1 MCLFLKLVSMIDF
14 RYLYISNRQ
23 YMNSKK
29 HITLLF
35 LIAVCFSFAFSIPK
49 NIIVEEWACEVN
61 DYSSSSFVINDSVT
75 YYSLIQKTGC
85 AGNPKIPILTAAI
98 FAKYTLLCIY
108 DAGQGFCHA
117 NYYRQVVYNAEIK
130 KYIYTHITNGVG
142 GCRRMAIPMLQ
153 FVLIPK
159 VLDPKLIKFRYL
171 YRGDS
176 YGNEL
181 SKKDAKKL
189 LNEEDQKFDI
199 ITNTKM

>member
-1 MCLFLKLVSMIDF
+1 M
-14 RYLYISNRQ
+14 Y
-23 YMNSKK
+23 SKK
-29 HITLLF
+29 YNTLLF
-35 LIAVCFSFAFSIPK
+35 LIVGCLSFAFSTPK
-49 NIIVEEWACEVN
+49 NLIVKEWTCEVN
-61 DYSSSSFVINDSVT
+61 DYTSSSFVINDSVA
-75 YYSLIQKTGC
+75 YYNLIKKTGC
-85 AGNPKIPILTAAI
+85 AGNHKIPILTAAI
-98 FAKYTLLCIY
+98 FTKYTLLCIY

-117 NYYRQVVYNAEIK
+117 NYYRQVIYNAEIK

-142 GCRRMAIPMLQ
+142 GCRRMAIPLLQ

-199 ITNTKM
+199 ITNTMIEKQN